1 MSLKSTNPTK
11 TNSWNK
17 LRNHFNDIK
26 DIHIDACLLMTSIGL
41 KNSVLAGK
49 TSILIFQKTKLIR
62 DDYFIQ

>member
-26 DIHIDACLLMTSIGL
+26 NITTTEVQESIQE
-41 KNSVLAGK
+41 
-49 TSILIFQKTKLIR
+49 FIR
-62 DDYFIQ
+62 SEPTATNKKKEKRKKKKKKDKG

>member
-26 DIHIDACLLMTSIGL
+26 DIHIDAMFTDDIDRL
-41 KNSVLAGK
+41 KNSVLAGR
-49 TSILIFQKTKLIR
+49 LLF
-62 DDYFIQ
+62 

>member
-26 DIHIDACLLMTSIGL
+26 NTHINAFLLMTLIGL
-41 KNSVLAGK
+41 KNSV
-49 TSILIFQKTKLIR
+49 
-62 DDYFIQ
+62 

>member
-26 DIHIDACLLMTSIGL
+26 NTHINAFFTDYIDRAEKFSVSWQDFYFDFS
-41 KNSVLAGK
+41 KNK
-49 TSILIFQKTKLIR
+49 LIFHKI
-62 DDYFIQ
+62 F

>member
-26 DIHIDACLLMTSIGL
+26 NTHQEQINHTFTPRMIA
-41 KNSVLAGK
+41 
-49 TSILIFQKTKLIR
+49 
-62 DDYFIQ
+62 